1 MFNFSY
7 DTPGG
12 LSTHKKVV
20 HTDKK
25 QDHHVC
31 HVCAKTFATRT
42 GLNEHMATI
51 HQPREKDQVQ
61 CTECGKW
68 LMNIRCLKSHMTL
81 HSHLTY
87 NCNKCTYSTKKQL
100 LLKRHLLS
108 QHSEEKPHTCQTCG
122 KTYKLKRALT
132 IHVATHNTTKSFN
145 CTFCDR
151 VFASSTNF
159 YTHRKNM
166 HPFELQAMKEAELEE
181 QRQKRIKAGIEEDNE
196 VVENVKTA
204 ENEENEEEEN
214 EEEMESIENM
224 ENLEDIQN
232 MDTIIEEFEITSPG
246 ATEVVPQLNEPM
258 ISNEIIGIQSSYTGI
273 NGQEHHIIQTNQL
286 QPMPMVFTLQLLQ
299 PVPVVTVPYDLQ
311 S

>member
-25 QDHHVC
+25 QDTHVC

-61 CTECGKW
+61 CNKCGKW
-68 LMNIRCLKSHMTL
+68 LMNTRCLKSHMTL

-87 NCNKCTYSTKKQL
+87 NCSKCSYSTKKQL

-108 QHSEEKPHTCQTCG
+108 QHSNEKPHTCQTCG

-132 IHVATHNTTKSFN
+132 IHVASHNTTKSFN

-181 QRQKRIKAGIEEDNE
+181 QRQKRIKAGIEEEGDKVRRTVNG
-196 VVENVKTA
+196 
-204 ENEENEEEEN
+204 ENEEG
-214 EEEMESIENM
+214 EMETMESVKSIENM
-224 ENLEDIQN
+224 KNTQEME
-232 MDTIIEEFEITSPG
+232 TIIEEFEITSPV
-246 ATEVVPQLNEPM
+246 ATEVIPQHNDSSM
-258 ISNEIIGIQSSYTGI
+258 MSNEIIGIQSSFTGI
-273 NGQEHHIIQTNQL
+273 NGEEHHIIQTNQI